1 MPTGPVPAVTTA
13 RLPFR
18 SPAAAAMRATAATAV
33 VFEPFESSITDTRIG
48 PKNAFFTAAS
58 SRSPAAMS
66 VPPMKI
72 AVWWRS
78 LGPRVKMAPC
88 TRSRTSASAT
98 PP

>member
-1 MPTGPVPAVTTA
+1 
-13 RLPFR
+13 
-18 SPAAAAMRATAATAV
+18 MRATAATAV

-48 PKNAFFTAAS
+48 PKNAFFTFAS
-58 SRSPAAMS
+58 RRSPTDMS

-78 LGPRVKMAPC
+78 FGPRVKIAPC
-88 TRSRTSASAT
+88 TRSRTASSVT